1 MSKTVSLSL
10 VVRPGVCFNFLRN
23 FISCDKNAISAD
35 ILKVKTQ
42 FGVFGEA
49 ILVFMFIGTD
59 CSRDVILKWSCNHR
73 MTPISQNYKSGW
85 KSPTSKAKKL
95 FKLMF
100 YSCDWLCYCFLIK
113 FIFAIPSQNVF
124 HCFIDNLLVVEKQN
138 FTHAICERKKRQQ
151 MFTHY

>member
-59 CSRDVILKWSCNHR
+59 CSRDVILK
-73 MTPISQNYKSGW
+73 
-85 KSPTSKAKKL
+85 
-95 FKLMF
+95 
-100 YSCDWLCYCFLIK
+100 
-113 FIFAIPSQNVF
+113 
-124 HCFIDNLLVVEKQN
+124 
-138 FTHAICERKKRQQ
+138 
-151 MFTHY
+151 